1 MFHDEIK
8 RLFWSK
14 GARPSLSGVL
24 LKTGIQKSD
33 QKPEQ
38 AGECSDSIQK
48 SDQKPERAGDDGN
61 GIRDSKETSESEF
74 GKQVG
79 EINLLVATLI
89 TTVTFAAAFTVPG
102 GYKSEGV
109 DEGLAILC
117 KRFAFGVFLIA
128 NTLAFGLSTTSVFIH
143 FFATTTITS
152 ADFHREVAQHT
163 PIFTKWSIGALL
175 AAFIAGTYIV
185 VPLSLGITIAVI
197 LFCCF
202 LISLFF
208 PIAIK

>member
-38 AGECSDSIQK
+38 AG
-48 SDQKPERAGDDGN
+48 DDGN
-61 GIRDSKETSESEF
+61 GIRESKETSESDF

-79 EINLLVATLI
+79 ETNLLVATLI

-109 DEGLAILC
+109 GEGLAILC

-128 NTLAFGLSTTSVFIH
+128 NTLAFGLSTTSVF
-143 FFATTTITS
+143 
-152 ADFHREVAQHT
+152 
-163 PIFTKWSIGALL
+163 G
-175 AAFIAGTYIV
+175 
-185 VPLSLGITIAVI
+185 
-197 LFCCF
+197 C
-202 LISLFF
+202 
-208 PIAIK
+208 

>member
-8 RLFWSK
+8 SLFWSK

-38 AGECSDSIQK
+38 AVECSDIIQK

-61 GIRDSKETSESEF
+61 GIHDSKETSESDF

-152 ADFHREVAQHT
+152 ADFHREVVQHT
-163 PIFTKWSIGALL
+163 PLFTKWSIGALL
-175 AAFIAGTYIV
+175 VAFIAGTYIV
-185 VPLSLGITIAVI
+185 VPLSLGITTAVI

-208 PIAIK
+208 PIAMK

>member
-1 MFHDEIK
+1 MDKDGQVSAFYRVLITIVWVFSIIIFRYRFREDVMYKAKVKNRKLRRTFGDIK
-8 RLFWSK
+8 E
-14 GARPSLSGVL
+14 
-24 LKTGIQKSD
+24 D
-33 QKPEQ
+33 
-38 AGECSDSIQK
+38 
-48 SDQKPERAGDDGN
+48 
-61 GIRDSKETSESEF
+61 F

-117 KRFAFGVFLIA
+117 KRFSFGVFLIA

-163 PIFTKWSIGALL
+163 PLFTKWSIGALL
-175 AAFIAGTYIV
+175 SYSIAKPKLVWDG
-185 VPLSLGITIAVI
+185 
-197 LFCCF
+197 
-202 LISLFF
+202 LIG
-208 PIAIK
+208 

>member
-1 MFHDEIK
+1 MFHDDIK
-8 RLFWSK
+8 SLFWSK

-38 AGECSDSIQK
+38 AGECSDIIQK

-61 GIRDSKETSESEF
+61 GIRDSKETSESDF

-79 EINLLVATLI
+79 EINLLVATFI
-89 TTVTFAAAFTVPG
+89 TTITFAAAFTVPG
-102 GYKSEGV
+102 GYESEGV

-128 NTLAFGLSTTSVFIH
+128 KTLAFGLSTTLVFIH
-143 FFATTTITS
+143 FLQQQ
-152 ADFHREVAQHT
+152 RLLQ
-163 PIFTKWSIGALL
+163 PIFTEKWLSIPLFSQSGPLDHCWQLL
-175 AAFIAGTYIV
+175 LQAPI
-185 VPLSLGITIAVI
+185 LWCHSLWG
-197 LFCCF
+197 LQ
-202 LISLFF
+202 
-208 PIAIK
+208 